1 MTTGYVFHEH
11 YLWHDTGTSAQMMPP
26 DRFVEPGLHVEA
38 PATKRRLNG
47 LLHVSGL
54 ARHLVRIEPEPVTA
68 EDLARVHTRR
78 HIENIQELSK
88 VGGIYAGPQAPI
100 GRGSYEIA
108 LLSAGGTWMAMATVL
123 SGRVDNAYALVRPP
137 GHHAE
142 PDSAM
147 GYCLFGNAPVAIR
160 RLQAEGLLGRVAIV
174 DWDVHH
180 GNGTE
185 SAFYDDPSVLAIS
198 IHQDNLYP
206 IGRGAVADNGSG
218 DGEGFNINIPLPP
231 GSGTGA
237 YEAAFDRV
245 VLPALQAF
253 RPDMIVV
260 TSGFDGAGFDPLGR
274 MMLNSECYR
283 RLARRLAGAAAE
295 LCGGRLVMTHE
306 GGYSEGYVP
315 FCGHAVIE
323 TLAGVRTEVVDPL
336 TDHIDEWGWQAL
348 QPHQDAMI
356 AKAEGLVDRLAARL
370 SARTGR

>member
-1 MTTGYVFHEH
+1 MTTGYVFHEY
-11 YLWHDTGTSAQMMPP
+11 YLWHDTGSSAQMMPP
-26 DRFVEPGLHVEA
+26 DRFVEPGHHVEA
-38 PATKRRLNG
+38 PATKRRLNS
-47 LLHVSGL
+47 LIQVSGL
-54 ARHLVRIEPEPVTA
+54 GRHLVTIEPEPVSV
-68 EDLARVHTRR
+68 EDLARVHTRQ
-78 HIENIQELSK
+78 HIDNIRELSI
-88 VGGIYAGPQAPI
+88 VGGVYAGPQAPI

-108 LLSAGGTWMAMATVL
+108 LLSAGGTWAAMAAVI

-160 RLQAEGLLGRVAIV
+160 RLQAERLLGRVAVV

-185 SAFYDDPSVLAIS
+185 SAFYDDPSVLTIS
-198 IHQDNLYP
+198 VHQDNLYP
-206 IGRGAVADNGSG
+206 VGRGGVGDIGRGA
-218 DGEGFNINIPLPP
+218 GEGFNLNIPLPP

-245 VLPALQAF
+245 VLPALKAF
-253 RPDMIVV
+253 SPDMIVV
-260 TSGFDGAGFDPLGR
+260 TSGFDGSGFDPLGR

-283 RLARRLAGAAAE
+283 RLARRITAAAAE

-323 TLAGVRTEVVDPL
+323 TLAGVRSEVIDPL
-336 TDHIDEWGWQAL
+336 SDHMDEWGGQGL

-356 AKAEGLVDRLAARL
+356 VKAEKLVPYLASRL
-370 SARTGR
+370 SAKAV

>member
-11 YLWHDTGTSAQMMPP
+11 YLWHDTGNSAQMMPP
-26 DRFVEPGLHVEA
+26 DRFVEPGHHVEA
-38 PATKRRLNG
+38 PATKRRLNS
-47 LLHVSGL
+47 LVQVSGL
-54 ARHLVRIEPEPVTA
+54 GRHLVAIEPEPVSV

-78 HIENIQELSK
+78 HIDHIQELSR
-88 VGGIYAGPQAPI
+88 VGGVYAGPQAPI

-108 LLSAGGTWMAMATVL
+108 LLSAGGTWAAMAAVI

-147 GYCLFGNAPVAIR
+147 GYCLFGNAPIAIR
-160 RLQAEGLLGRVAIV
+160 RLQAERMLGRVAVV

-185 SAFYDDPSVLAIS
+185 SSFYEDASVLTIS

-206 IGRGAVADNGSG
+206 VGRGAVADIGRG
-218 DGEGFNINIPLPP
+218 TGEGFNLNIPLPP

-245 VLPALQAF
+245 VLPALEAF
-253 RPDMIVV
+253 GPDMIVV

-283 RLARRLAGAAAE
+283 RLARRLTAAAAE
-295 LCGGRLVMTHE
+295 LCNGRLMMTHE

-315 FCGHAVIE
+315 FCGHAVLE
-323 TLAGVRTEVVDPL
+323 TLAGVRTEVTDPL
-336 TDHIDEWGWQAL
+336 SDDIDEWGWQAL
-348 QPHQDAMI
+348 QPHQDQMI
-356 AKAEGLVDRLAARL
+356 AKAEKLVPYLTSRL
-370 SARTGR
+370 SAKAG

>member
-1 MTTGYVFHEH
+1 MTTGYVFHER
-11 YLWHDTGTSAQMMPP
+11 YLWHDTGSSAQMMPP
-26 DRFVEPGLHVEA
+26 DRFVEPGHHVEA
-38 PATKRRLNG
+38 PATKRRLNS
-47 LLHVSGL
+47 LIQVSGL
-54 ARHLVRIEPEPVTA
+54 GRHLVAIEPEPVSV
-68 EDLARVHTRR
+68 EDLARVHTRQ
-78 HIENIQELSK
+78 HIDNIRELSI
-88 VGGIYAGPQAPI
+88 VGGVYAGPQAPI

-108 LLSAGGTWMAMATVL
+108 LLSAGGTWAAMAAVI

-160 RLQAEGLLGRVAIV
+160 RLQAERLLGRVAVV

-185 SAFYDDPSVLAIS
+185 SAFYDDPSVLTIS
-198 IHQDNLYP
+198 VHQDNLYP
-206 IGRGAVADNGSG
+206 IGRGVIG
-218 DGEGFNINIPLPP
+218 DIGRGAGEGFNLNIPLPP

-245 VLPALQAF
+245 VLPALNAF
-253 RPDMIVV
+253 GPDMIVV
-260 TSGFDGAGFDPLGR
+260 TSGFDGSGFDPLGR

-283 RLARRLAGAAAE
+283 RLARRITATAAE

-323 TLAGVRTEVVDPL
+323 TLAGVRTEVIDPL
-336 TDHIDEWGWQAL
+336 SDHMDEWGWQAL

-356 AKAEGLVDRLAARL
+356 AKAEKLVPYLASRL
-370 SARTGR
+370 SAKAG